1 MLALV
6 GVLVLNASDGTW
18 PGTGGTA
25 AVLGLAALFVVTYVV
40 GVWPAGALPRGR
52 RGWWWT
58 TALTLEWLVL
68 LTLSADAT
76 YLVFALFFIYM
87 HLLGTTRGVAAV
99 ILAAVVAVIAFGIHR
114 GFDAAGVVGPALGA
128 GVAVVIGLGYDAL
141 TRDVTRRQA
150 LIDELTHTRDQ
161 LAAVER
167 EAGVVAERERL
178 AREIHD
184 TVSQSLSSIVMLL
197 HVAQREGTDTD
208 KGRERVEQARVA
220 AGEALAETRNF
231 IHALAPP
238 SLRVG
243 GIADALQR
251 LGATT
256 QQTSGLRTRVDVSG
270 YVGDLPTPVETAL
283 LRIAQSAVA
292 NVVQHARAARV
303 DVTLSRLD
311 DEVILDVVDDGVGFD
326 LAALS
331 RSSRTDQQSFGLVAM
346 QDRAVALGG
355 RLVVESGRGQG
366 TSVAASFTV
375 HPGKGLDKGLAQE
388 HRFDHG
394 GTR

>member
-1 MLALV
+1 M
-6 GVLVLNASDGTW
+6 
-18 PGTGGTA
+18 
-25 AVLGLAALFVVTYVV
+25 
-40 GVWPAGALPRGR
+40 
-52 RGWWWT
+52 
-58 TALTLEWLVL
+58 L

-220 AGEALAETRNF
+220 AGGLWPRRVTSST
-231 IHALAPP
+231 P
-238 SLRVG
+238 S
-243 GIADALQR
+243 
-251 LGATT
+251 
-256 QQTSGLRTRVDVSG
+256 
-270 YVGDLPTPVETAL
+270 
-283 LRIAQSAVA
+283 
-292 NVVQHARAARV
+292 
-303 DVTLSRLD
+303 
-311 DEVILDVVDDGVGFD
+311 
-326 LAALS
+326 
-331 RSSRTDQQSFGLVAM
+331 
-346 QDRAVALGG
+346 
-355 RLVVESGRGQG
+355 
-366 TSVAASFTV
+366 
-375 HPGKGLDKGLAQE
+375 
-388 HRFDHG
+388 HRP
-394 GTR
+394 R